1 LNLFAVLLILFIS
14 HQQQKISAQNVQ
26 QKEGKRLKVL
36 LFTPSMGWSH
46 NQFLGKIA
54 DTLAEAGHEVVCVDA
69 NILLLLIVPFI
80 CHFSAF
86 SQTDGESGILLE
98 E

>member
-1 LNLFAVLLILFIS
+1 MKQTGFLNLFAVLLIFFIF
-14 HQQQKISAQNVQ
+14 HQQKISAQNVQ

-54 DTLAEAGHEVVCVDA
+54 DTLAEAGHEVVSV
-69 NILLLLIVPFI
+69 
-80 CHFSAF
+80 
-86 SQTDGESGILLE
+86 G
-98 E
+98 